1 MPIYSLFKDYN
12 SLLTLKINRAKL
24 LLRSKDMKTTLFKI
38 SVLILAIVGLTTCI
52 YYAAHLVN
60 AIFQDGFGQIIGNLN
75 WGF

>member
-1 MPIYSLFKDYN
+1 
-12 SLLTLKINRAKL
+12 
-24 LLRSKDMKTTLFKI
+24 MKTTLFKI